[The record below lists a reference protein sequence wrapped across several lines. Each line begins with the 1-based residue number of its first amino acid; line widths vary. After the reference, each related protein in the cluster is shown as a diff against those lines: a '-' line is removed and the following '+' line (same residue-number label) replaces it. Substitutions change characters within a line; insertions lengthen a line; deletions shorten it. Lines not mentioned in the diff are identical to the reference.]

1 MAELMTGYVLIDGV
15 AHSTRGLGPTTPGAG
30 GTYFAADGDK
40 LWVHL
45 NGQTYCLEYRDAV
58 THLGEAAAQAG
69 TMRAP
74 MPGSVIAVSVAAG
87 DIAKAGDAVMIIESM
102 KLETVIRAPHD
113 GVVAAVHFGVGD
125 RFDRDAV
132 LVSLVEAG

>member
-1 MAELMTGYVLIDGV
+1 MSGYVLVDGV
-15 AHSTRGLGPTTPGAG
+15 AHYVRGLGAKPPAAG
-30 GTYFAADGDK
+30 GALAAASGDQ

-58 THLGEAAAQAG
+58 THLGAAAAKAG
-69 TMRAP
+69 SMRAP
-74 MPGSVIAVSVAAG
+74 MPGSVIAVGVEPGDTVAAG
-87 DIAKAGDAVMIIESM
+87 DMVMIIESM
-102 KLETVIRAPHD
+102 KLETVIRAPAD

-132 LVSLVEAG
+132 LVSLEAE

>member
-1 MAELMTGYVLIDGV
+1 MTGYVLIDGE
-15 AHSTRGLGPTTPGAG
+15 AHRTRAVGPGAPAAG
-30 GTYFAADGDK
+30 GVFVASDGDL

-45 NGQTYCLEYRDAV
+45 NGQTWCLEYRDAV
-58 THLGEAAAQAG
+58 THLGEAEAKAG

-74 MPGSVIAVSVAAG
+74 MPGSVIAVSIAAG
-87 DIAKAGDAVMIIESM
+87 AAVKAGDPVMIIESM
-102 KLETVIRAPHD
+102 KLETVIRAPQD

>member
-1 MAELMTGYVLIDGV
+1 VV
-15 AHSTRGLGPTTPGAG
+15 AS
-30 GTYFAADGDK
+30 DGDL

-58 THLGEAAAQAG
+58 THLGASAAKAG
-69 TMRAP
+69 SMRAP
-74 MPGSVIAVSVAAG
+74 MPGSVIAVGVAPG
-87 DIAKAGDAVMIIESM
+87 DTVKAGDMVMVIESM
-102 KLETVIRAPHD
+102 KLETVIRAPAD

-132 LVSLVEAG
+132 LVSLEAG